1 MKFSAATALLSTFLL
16 LVAGCGGSGGTTSS
30 PGGKV
35 FASAGCGG
43 CHVLSAAGS
52 SGAVGP
58 SLDAVKPSTALVIE
72 RVTKGM
78 GAMPPFGDQ
87 LSEQQIADVAAYV
100 HESVAK

>member
-1 MKFSAATALLSTFLL
+1 M
-16 LVAGCGGSGGTTSS
+16 
-30 PGGKV
+30 

-52 SGAVGP
+52 TGTSGP
-58 SLDAVKPSTALVIE
+58 SLDAAKPSDGARDRARDE
-72 RVTKGM
+72 GM

-100 HESVAK
+100 HESTVEVAGYSRAGRGAR

>member
-1 MKFSAATALLSTFLL
+1 MIRAPVPSWNPEEGAE
-16 LVAGCGGSGGTTSS
+16 
-30 PGGKV
+30 V

-52 SGAVGP
+52 SGTVGP
-58 SLDAVKPSTALVIE
+58 SLDEAESSTALVIQ

-87 LSEQQIADVAAYV
+87 LSAKQIADVAAYV
-100 HESVAK
+100 HESTSR